1 MKRWAVI
8 LLAVVALWLIAGLL
22 HIIPPIV
29 NPFDN
34 PRYASGEATAMV
46 ERIRDI
52 PWHRHED
59 IVTEKYLGRG
69 AWEVRIIGSY
79 DMLVFTVY
87 ETSGTVDEGKVV
99 VVPYYPPA
107 PPTPFYVWG
116 IIAIE
121 VLATIAVIVLIVKK
135 TRIRRVS

>member
-8 LLAVVALWLIAGLL
+8 LLAVVALWLITGLL

-52 PWHRHED
+52 PLHRHED

-69 AWEVRIIGSY
+69 SWEVRINASDAMI
-79 DMLVFTVY
+79 VCRVY
-87 ETSGTVDEGKVV
+87 ETSGTVEVYEIERYESDA
-99 VVPYYPPA
+99 YS
-107 PPTPFYVWG
+107 PPTPAWAWAYITMLVLSLIG
-116 IIAIE
+116 VII
-121 VLATIAVIVLIVKK
+121 LIVKK
-135 TRIRRVS
+135 ARTKRVS